1 MKFNLM
7 IKNTIS
13 IAIFTILE
21 RATCYQGQQVPA
33 VEQEPKA

>member
-13 IAIFTILE
+13 IAIFTILFSGGLMPPE
-21 RATCYQGQQVPA
+21 
-33 VEQEPKA
+33 KAFALS